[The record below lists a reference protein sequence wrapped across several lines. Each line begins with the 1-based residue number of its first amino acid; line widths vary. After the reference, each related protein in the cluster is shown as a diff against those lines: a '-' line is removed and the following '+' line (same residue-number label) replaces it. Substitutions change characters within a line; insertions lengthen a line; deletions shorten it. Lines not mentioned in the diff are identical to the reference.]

1 MDYHQAHENSAREF
15 AHGLTALILALFLLG
30 VSSGLGVMKSLADI
44 VGAVLF
50 IPEYPAVV
58 LRESY
63 LGWRAWSRDKNSLS
77 LEVTRLR
84 NENADLRL
92 ELARFSSGQ
101 IYSADKK
108 SEARNAR
115 VTLRAPMSWWS
126 EIRIDRGSHDKI
138 TQGLPVFSGGY
149 LIGRV
154 STVSMLSSWAEL
166 ITSSSFMIPAVIE
179 ETRELGVV
187 AGDGNG
193 SVLLR
198 YIPAG
203 RGVRSG
209 MKVSTAMIG
218 EEFPPGLPIG
228 TIAGEFT
235 PGSDGYTTY
244 RIEPGADLSRFYTV
258 GY

>member
-1 MDYHQAHENSAREF
+1 MDNRRSTAREL
-15 AHGLTALILALFLLG
+15 AHGLTALILATFLLG
-30 VSSGLGVMKSLADI
+30 VSSGLGIMKNIVDI
-44 VGAVLF
+44 WGALLF

-58 LRESY
+58 MREIY
-63 LGWRAWSRDKNSLS
+63 LSWRSWSRDKNSLS
-77 LEVTRLR
+77 NEVIRLR
-84 NENADLRL
+84 NENSELRL
-92 ELARFSSGQ
+92 ELAKISGKKL
-101 IYSADKK
+101 YSDDKK
-108 SEARNAR
+108 DDQHTAR

-126 EIRIDRGSHDKI
+126 EIRIDRGKRDNI

-149 LIGRV
+149 LVGRI
-154 STVSMLSSWAEL
+154 STASELSSWAEL

-187 AGDGNG
+187 AGDGSG

-218 EEFPPGLPIG
+218 EELPPGLPIG
-228 TIAGEFT
+228 QIAGEFT
-235 PGSDGYTTY
+235 PGNDGYTTY
-244 RIEPGADLSRFYTV
+244 RIEPGADLSRFYNV
-258 GY
+258 SY

>member
-1 MDYHQAHENSAREF
+1 MDNRRNNTRELV
-15 AHGLTALILALFLLG
+15 HGLTALILALFLLG
-30 VSSGLGVMKSLADI
+30 VSSGLGVMKSIVDI
-44 VGAVLF
+44 WGAILF
-50 IPEYPAVV
+50 IPEYPAVIM
-58 LRESY
+58 REMY
-63 LGWRAWSRDKNSLS
+63 LGWRSWSRDKNILS
-77 LEVTRLR
+77 SEVTRLR
-84 NENADLRL
+84 NENANLRL
-92 ELARFSSGQ
+92 ELAKIAGEKVFSDGR
-101 IYSADKK
+101 KT
-108 SEARNAR
+108 EARTAR

-126 EIRIDRGSHDKI
+126 EIRIDRGKKDDI
-138 TQGLPVFSGGY
+138 TQGLPIFSGGY

-218 EEFPPGLPIG
+218 EELPPGLPIG
-228 TIAGEFT
+228 QIAGEFNIGT
-235 PGSDGYTTY
+235 DGYTTY

-258 GY
+258 NY

>member
-1 MDYHQAHENSAREF
+1 MDNRRSTTRELV
-15 AHGLTALILALFLLG
+15 HGLTALILALFLLG
-30 VSSGLGVMKSLADI
+30 ISSGLGVLKSIVDI
-44 VGAVLF
+44 WGAILF

-58 LRESY
+58 MREMY
-63 LGWRAWSRDKNSLS
+63 LGWRSWSRDKDYLS
-77 LEVTRLR
+77 GEVTRLR
-84 NENADLRL
+84 NENANLRL
-92 ELARFSSGQ
+92 ELAKIAGEK
-101 IYSADKK
+101 IYSPDKTP
-108 SEARNAR
+108 EARTAR

-126 EIRIDRGSHDKI
+126 EIRIDRGEHDKI
-138 TQGLPVFSGGY
+138 TQGLPIFSNGY

-154 STVSMLSSWAEL
+154 STVSLISSWAEL
-166 ITSSSFMIPAVIE
+166 ITSSSFIIPAVIE

-187 AGDGNG
+187 EGDGSG

-218 EEFPPGLPIG
+218 EQLPPGLPIG
-228 TIAGEFT
+228 QIAGEFT

-258 GY
+258 NY